1 MAIIG
6 RIQEKGRYL
15 LVGFVG
21 LALLTFIFSGLQKC
35 DTGTDLMPLGTIG
48 GEDVDPAIYDRNLK
62 LAEQEDMMRYQQQG
76 REYTAVD
83 REQNSQQI
91 SDNAWGRTVSEILLQ
106 KEYDAL
112 GIEVSDQELDAY
124 LYGEDGF
131 PLLPDIAR
139 SFADSLTGQFNSAAL
154 DKFIEAK
161 ESSKNPDEINQW
173 KETKDNLRKQRMQE
187 KYMQLMGQ
195 TVYVTK
201 LEAKEE
207 YKAKKEIKSVS
218 FILRNF
224 RDIQDEDVHIKES
237 EIRAFY
243 DAHKDEKKYEVMAGR
258 DVKWFSIDIMP
269 SKKDSTTFYKGLNTL
284 KKQFATTTDDS
295 NFVIQHTKSE
305 QRFNKVANP
314 YRMDSDPN
322 AKGLTYPTALDTLF
336 RAASIGQVVGPYD
349 NQGKTYLAKV
359 LGFNTQA
366 LTARHILLQAQKTD
380 KEGSAAQKKIADSL
394 ATLLNS
400 DKTRFEEFVTTYSTD
415 GGSKDKGGKYEFS
428 KDEFVPEF
436 SDFVIANPVGK
447 IGVVQSD
454 FGFHIIEVLDK
465 KDAKIP
471 LLAVIEQTLLPSD
484 ETKTR
489 LNEKA
494 YNMLFKYQAKIAAK
508 TDLMTKLNLFD
519 TLARRDGY
527 FARPTRIL
535 DESPR
540 VTGFNTRNA
549 EQKILALAYDPDAEV
564 GMMCSAPIIDDG
576 RYIIAMISSIREEK
590 GAPTYEDS
598 YTTMRLEAI
607 KDKKAKKYIAQIGK
621 VRNLEKL
628 AKKGN
633 VQVATAEITF
643 ASPSIQGGGYEP
655 EVVGSLFSG
664 LKDGET
670 TKPLVGNAGVYVI
683 RVNKTIKAPSATNY
697 DEERTQMLAQARGS
711 MQSTLVSALQKRAE
725 VTDNRALRIAGGV
738 R

>member
-6 RIQEKGRYL
+6 KIQEKGRYL

-35 DTGTDLMPLGTIG
+35 ETGNGQIPIGTIG
-48 GEDVDPAIYDRNLK
+48 GEDVDPAIYERNLK
-62 LAEQEDMMRYQQQG
+62 LAEQQDMMQYQQQG
-76 REYTAVD
+76 REYTD
-83 REQNSQQI
+83 RDRDQSA
-91 SDNAWGRTVSEILLQ
+91 DRAWAGTVSEILLQ

-139 SFADSLTGQFNSAAL
+139 TFADSLTGQFNSAAL

-161 ESSKNPDEINQW
+161 ENSKDPEEINQW
-173 KETKDNLRKQRMQE
+173 KETKDGLRKQRMQE
-187 KYMQLMGQ
+187 KYMQLIGQ

-207 YKAKKEIKSVS
+207 YKAKKEVKSVS

-224 RDIQDEDVHIKES
+224 RDIKDEDVHIKES

-258 DVKWFSIDIMP
+258 DVKYFDITIQP
-269 SKKDSTTFYKGLNTL
+269 SKSDSNTFYKGLKDL
-284 KKQFATTTDDS
+284 KKQFAATTDDS
-295 NFVIQHTKSE
+295 NFVVKYTQSL
-305 QRFNKVANP
+305 QRYNKVANP

-322 AKGLTYPTALDTLF
+322 AKGLTYPALMDTVF
-336 RAASIGQVVGPYD
+336 RAASVGQVVGPYD
-349 NQGKTYLAKV
+349 SQGKTYLAKV

-366 LTARHILLQAQKTD
+366 LTARHILLPAD
-380 KEGSAAQKKIADSL
+380 KKNKEASAAQKKIADSL
-394 ATLLNS
+394 AVILNA
-400 DKTRFEEFVTTYSTD
+400 DKARFDEFVTTYSTD
-415 GGSKDKGGKYEFS
+415 DGSKQKGGKYEFA

-471 LLAVIEQTLLPSD
+471 LLAVIEQTLLPSE
-484 ETKTR
+484 ETKR
-489 LNEKA
+489 NLNDKA
-494 YNMLFKYQAKIAAK
+494 YNMLYRYQAKIAAK
-508 TDLMTKLNLFD
+508 TDVLAKLSLFD

-527 FARPTRIL
+527 FARPVKIL
-535 DESPR
+535 DESPK
-540 VTGFNTRNA
+540 VTGFNTKNA
-549 EQKILALAYDPDAEV
+549 EQKILGLAYDPDAEV
-564 GMMCSAPIIDDG
+564 GMMCSSPIIDEG
-576 RYIIAMISSIREEK
+576 RYIIAMIASIREEK
-590 GAPTYEDS
+590 GAPTYEDA
-598 YTTMRLEAI
+598 YNTMRLEAI

-633 VQVATAEITF
+633 VQVVSAEITF
-643 ASPSIQGGGYEP
+643 ASPSIQNGGYEP

-670 TKPLVGNAGVYVI
+670 TKPLIGNSGVYVI
-683 RVNKTIKAPSATNY
+683 RVNKTTKAPADATNY
-697 DEERTQMLAQARGS
+697 EEERKQMLAQARGS
-711 MQSTLVSALQKRAE
+711 MQSTLVSALQKRSE
-725 VTDNRALRIAGGV
+725 VLDNRALRMIGAT

>member
-6 RIQEKGRYL
+6 KIQEKGRYL

-35 DTGTDLMPLGTIG
+35 ETGSGQIPLGTIG
-48 GEDVDPAIYDRNLK
+48 GEDVDPAIYERNLK
-62 LAEQEDMMRYQQQG
+62 LAEQQDAMQYQQQG
-76 REYTAVD
+76 REYTDRD
-83 REQNSQQI
+83 REQSA
-91 SDNAWGRTVSEILLQ
+91 DRAWAATVSEILLQ
-106 KEYDAL
+106 KEYEAL

-154 DKFIEAK
+154 DKFIEGK
-161 ESSKNPDEINQW
+161 ENSKDPNEINQW
-173 KETKDNLRKQRMQE
+173 KETKDGLRKQRMQE
-187 KYMQLMGQ
+187 KYMQLIGQ

-207 YKAKKEIKSVS
+207 YKAKKEVKSVS

-258 DVKWFSIDIMP
+258 DVKYFDITIQP
-269 SKKDSTTFYKGLNTL
+269 SKSDSTKFYKGLNKL
-284 KKQFATTTDDS
+284 KKEFATTKDDS
-295 NFVIQHTKSE
+295 NFVIKNTQS
-305 QRFNKVANP
+305 QVRYNKVANP
-314 YRMDSDPN
+314 YRMDTDPN
-322 AKGLTYPTALDTLF
+322 AKGLTYPAGVDTLF
-336 RAASIGQVVGPYD
+336 KSASVGQVVGPYD
-349 NQGKTYLAKV
+349 SQGKTYLAKV
-359 LGFNTQA
+359 LGFNTQS
-366 LTARHILLQAQKTD
+366 LSARHILLPAD
-380 KEGSAAQKKIADSL
+380 KADEKSSAAQKKIADSL
-394 ATLLNS
+394 ATLLNA
-400 DKTRFEEFVTTYSTD
+400 DKTRFDEFVMTYSSD
-415 GGSKDKGGKYEFS
+415 DGSKQKGGKYDDFS

-447 IGVVQSD
+447 IGVVQSQ
-454 FGFHIIEVLDK
+454 FGFHIIEVLGK

-471 LLAVIEQTLLPSD
+471 LLAVIEQTLLPSQ
-484 ETKTR
+484 ETEASLR
-489 LNEKA
+489 DKA
-494 YNMLFKYQAKIAAK
+494 YNMLFRYEAKIAAK
-508 TDLMTKLNLFD
+508 TDVMAKLSLFD

-527 FARPTRIL
+527 FARPVRIL
-535 DESPR
+535 DESPK
-540 VTGFNTRNA
+540 VTGFNTKNA

-564 GMMCSAPIIDDG
+564 GMMCSSPIIDEG
-576 RYIIAMISSIREEK
+576 RYIIAMIASIREEK

-598 YTTMRLEAI
+598 YTTMRMEAI
-607 KDKKAKKYIAQIGK
+607 KEKKAKKYIAQIGK
-621 VRNLEKL
+621 TRNLEKL

-655 EVVGSLFSG
+655 EIVGSLFSG

-670 TKPLVGNAGVYVI
+670 TKPLIGNAGVYVI
-683 RVNKTIKAPSATNY
+683 RVNKTIKAPNATNY

-711 MQSTLVSALQKRAE
+711 LQSTLVSALQKRAE
-725 VTDNRALRIAGGV
+725 VLDNRALRMIGAT

>member
-35 DTGTDLMPLGTIG
+35 ETSTGEIPIGTIG
-48 GEDVDPAIYDRNLK
+48 GDDIDAAAYERNLK
-62 LAEQEDMMRYQQQG
+62 LAEQQDMMQYQQQG
-76 REYTAVD
+76 REYTD
-83 REQNSQQI
+83 RDRDQSA
-91 SDNAWGRTVSEILLQ
+91 DRAWAATVSEILLQ

-154 DKFIEAK
+154 DKFIESK
-161 ESSKNPDEINQW
+161 ENSKDPEEINQW
-173 KETKDNLRKQRMQE
+173 KETKDGLRKQRMQE
-187 KYMQLMGQ
+187 KYMQLIGQ

-207 YKAKKEIKSVS
+207 YKAQKEIKSVS

-224 RDIQDEDVHIKES
+224 RDIKDEDIHIKDS

-258 DVKWFSIDIMP
+258 DVKYFDIAIQP
-269 SKKDSTTFYKGLNTL
+269 SKKDSNTFYKELNVL
-284 KKQFATTTDDS
+284 KKAFAASTDDS
-295 NFVIQHTKSE
+295 MFVVTNTKSTV
-305 QRFNKVANP
+305 RYNKVANP

-322 AKGLTYPTALDTLF
+322 AKGLTYPALMDTVF
-336 RAASIGQVVGPYD
+336 RAASVGQVVGPYD
-349 NQGKTYLAKV
+349 SQGKTYLAKV
-359 LGFNTQA
+359 LGFNTQS
-366 LTARHILLQAQKTD
+366 LSARHILLPAQKTD
-380 KEGSAAQKKIADSL
+380 AKGSAAQKKIADSL
-394 ATLLNS
+394 AVLLNA
-400 DKTRFEEFVTTYSTD
+400 DKTRFDEFVMTYSSD
-415 GGSKDKGGKYEFS
+415 DGSKQKGGKYDDFA

-454 FGFHIIEVLDK
+454 FGFHIIEVLGK

-471 LLAVIEQTLLPSD
+471 LMAVIEQTLEPSQI
-484 ETKTR
+484 TKDD
-489 LNEKA
+489 LSNKA
-494 YNMLFKYQAKIAAK
+494 YDMLNRYQSKIAAK
-508 TDLMTKLNLFD
+508 TDVLAKLSLFD

-527 FARPTRIL
+527 FARPVRIL
-535 DESPR
+535 DESPK
-540 VTGFNTRNA
+540 VTGFNTKNA
-549 EQKILALAYDPDAEV
+549 EQKILALAYDPDVEV
-564 GMMCSAPIIDDG
+564 GMMCSSPIVDEG
-576 RYIIAMISSIREEK
+576 RYIIAMVASVREEK
-590 GAPTYEDS
+590 GAPTYEDA
-598 YTTMRLEAI
+598 YNTMRLEAI
-607 KDKKAKKYIAQIGK
+607 KEKKANKYIAQIGK

-633 VQVATAEITF
+633 TQVASAEITF

-670 TKPLVGNAGVYVI
+670 TKPLIGNAGVYVI
-683 RVNKTIKAPSATNY
+683 RINKTIKPATATNY
-697 DEERTQMLAQARGS
+697 DAERTQMLAQARGS
-711 MQSTLVSALQKRAE
+711 MQSTLVSALQKRSE
-725 VTDNRALRIAGGV
+725 VLDNRALRMIGLT

>member
-6 RIQEKGRYL
+6 KIQEKGRYL

-35 DTGTDLMPLGTIG
+35 DPGSGQLPLGTVG

-62 LAEQEDMMRYQQQG
+62 LAEQQDMMQYQQQG
-76 REYTAVD
+76 REYTDRD
-83 REQNSQQI
+83 REQSA
-91 SDNAWGRTVSEILLQ
+91 DRAWAGTVSEMLLQ

-154 DKFIEAK
+154 DKFIEGK
-161 ESSKNPDEINQW
+161 ENSKDPEEINQW
-173 KETKDNLRKQRMQE
+173 KDTKDGLRKQRMQE
-187 KYMQLMGQ
+187 KYMQLIGQ

-258 DVKWFSIDIMP
+258 DVKYFDITIQP
-269 SKKDSTTFYKGLNTL
+269 SKKDSNTFYGGLKEL
-284 KKQFATTTDDS
+284 KREFAATADDS
-295 NFVIQHTKSE
+295 NFVIKNTQTAT
-305 QRFNKVANP
+305 RYNKVANP

-322 AKGLTYPTALDTLF
+322 AKGLTYPAYMDTVF
-336 RAASIGQVVGPYD
+336 RASSVGQVVGPYD
-349 NQGKTYLAKV
+349 SQGKTYLAKV

-366 LTARHILLQAQKTD
+366 LTARHILLPATKTD
-380 KEGSAAQKKIADSL
+380 KAGSAAQKKIADSL
-394 ATLLNS
+394 ATLLNA
-400 DKTRFEEFVTTYSTD
+400 DKARFDEFVMTYSTD
-415 GGSKDKGGKYEFS
+415 EGSKQKGGKYEFA

-471 LLAVIEQTLLPSD
+471 LLAVIEQTLLPSE
-484 ETKTR
+484 ETKR
-489 LNEKA
+489 NLSDKS
-494 YNMLFKYQAKIAAK
+494 YNLLYKYQAKIAAK
-508 TDLMTKLNLFD
+508 TDIMAKLSLFD

-527 FARPTRIL
+527 FARPVRIL
-535 DESPR
+535 DESPK
-540 VTGFNTRNA
+540 VTGFNTKNA
-549 EQKILALAYDPDAEV
+549 EQKILGLAYDPDAEV
-564 GMMCSAPIIDDG
+564 GMMCSSPIIDEG

-590 GAPTYEDS
+590 GAPTYEDA

-633 VQVATAEITF
+633 VQVTSAEITF

-670 TKPLVGNAGVYVI
+670 TKPLIGNAGVYVI
-683 RVNKTIKAPSATNY
+683 RLNKTIKAPADATNY
-697 DEERTQMLAQARGS
+697 EEERKQMLAQARGS

-725 VTDNRALRIAGGV
+725 VLDNRALRMIGAT